1 MSHDLTVLLV
11 EDDLPMQLG
20 CQQALQLAGLRVEAV
35 DRAELALRRLA
46 AGFPGVVVTDMRLPG
61 ADGLSLVRA
70 CHEMEPALPVI
81 MITGHGDVSLAVEAM
96 RSGAYDFIPK
106 PFSPEALVEVVRRAL
121 DKRALTLEVAA
132 LKQALARQ
140 AGGATRLVGRSPQ
153 MRAVRALIERV
164 AGSDVDV
171 LVRGETGTGK
181 ELVAQALHELSGRAQ
196 GPLVAL
202 NCGGLPDTLIDSELF
217 GHEPGAF
224 TGAAKRRIG
233 KIEHA
238 DRGTLFLDEVESM
251 PMPVQVKLLRVLQ
264 DRVIERLGSNER
276 VQVNCRV
283 VAATKDDL
291 LARSREGSFRADL
304 VYRLNVVTIEL
315 PPLRERRED
324 IPLLLE
330 HFLLLAASRYGLPLP
345 EVTPARL
352 RALMAH
358 DWPGNVR
365 ELRNAADSLV
375 LGVPSPVLG
384 DAADGEGAG
393 LSLAQAVDEFE
404 RGLIR
409 EALRRHGG
417 HIARTATALKLPKTT
432 LADKVRKHGLG
443 AAAGA
448 DDPAA

>member
-291 LARSREGSFRADL
+291 LARSRDGSFRADL

-345 EVTPARL
+345 ELTPARL

-448 DDPAA
+448 DDPGA